1 MEKDTRQLLVVL
13 GACFGLMILMFTGFV
28 FLILIHSTS
37 TAPLT
42 TTTTLSITITTIT
55 TTITTTTTTT
65 TSTTTTTLTD
75 GCFCDGTKIM
85 EYRNGRI
92 YFVKDCSEIKVKRCY
107 FDNEKL
113 KFVCT
118 PLEPVKGECQKH
130 GDRCDCYRKK

>member
-1 MEKDTRQLLVVL
+1 MEKETRQLLVVL
-13 GACFGLMILMFTGFV
+13 GACFGLMVLMFTGFV
-28 FLILIHSTS
+28 VFLILIHLSQP
-37 TAPLT
+37 APLPTPTTT
-42 TTTTLSITITTIT
+42 TTTTLTPLITTTTT

-65 TSTTTTTLTD
+65 ICD

-85 EYRNGRI
+85 ECRNGRV
-92 YFVKDCSEIKVKRCY
+92 YLVKDCSEIKVKRCY
-107 FDNEKL
+107 FDNEKS